1 LLPADILAR
10 RIFWR
15 ACPPCFLSAVFMAE
29 WRAVLGKSD
38 CCEEKYKQI
47 IICEANKVL
56 HLGFPKTT
64 YYLTIIQKDWT
75 LLDFTKVLTINTS
88 LVILLKKIKTYK

>member
-1 LLPADILAR
+1 MLCEVTDLPMDVPY
-10 RIFWR
+10 FTTS
-15 ACPPCFLSAVFMAE
+15 LSAVFVVE
-29 WRAVLGKSD
+29 WRFVLGKSD